1 MYIPDNIEVK
11 AAIITETTID
21 GPVMCAAA
29 WPTIRNMA
37 NDQYP
42 DRPVLTKLVISGHV
56 MALNC

>member
-1 MYIPDNIEVK
+1 MEVN
-11 AAIITETTID
+11 AAIITETIID

-42 DRPVLTKLVISGHV
+42 DNPVLTKLVISGHV
-56 MALNC
+56 IALNC